1 MVFLR
6 SAISTIYE
14 PSIKSIIMDS
24 ARSKTREKM
33 GSFAGLQ
40 QSMKGMAQVMGSFW
54 GSFLASYDA
63 YHPVNWSALV
73 AVANAAIV
81 YHVCVVPRGRATSLD
96 ATEES
101 NRTEPKKDR

>member
-40 QSMKGMAQVMGSFW
+40 QSMKGMAQVRG
-54 GSFLASYDA
+54 GK
-63 YHPVNWSALV
+63 VK
-73 AVANAAIV
+73 
-81 YHVCVVPRGRATSLD
+81 VCLS
-96 ATEES
+96 
-101 NRTEPKKDR
+101 EPADWMV

>member
-40 QSMKGMAQVMGSFW
+40 QSMKGMAQVCKGEVEV
-54 GSFLASYDA
+54 G
-63 YHPVNWSALV
+63 
-73 AVANAAIV
+73 
-81 YHVCVVPRGRATSLD
+81 
-96 ATEES
+96 
-101 NRTEPKKDR
+101 